1 MTRLSTLPAPEKPDA
16 DCLEGAVL
24 PEVCE
29 EKRQSTSSTCS
40 TSSKA
45 SSASSLTTSSTSSDD
60 EQPISSSRGSSKRSR
75 KRQRRELEIQKWLTH
90 YNFQAVDIP
99 RPLSRFTSEQEMVYP
114 VHVAAIVG
122 DCTVLRHLLATG
134 ADLDQESSLGRTAY
148 DFACETNNAGSHGDA
163 V

>member
-1 MTRLSTLPAPEKPDA
+1 MFAF
-16 DCLEGAVL
+16 VL
-24 PEVCE
+24 YYDL
-29 EKRQSTSSTCS
+29 RQSTSSTCS

-114 VHVAAIVG
+114 VHVAAIATYLVIVSRFSLPAYRVMSKLARLPSFEG
-122 DCTVLRHLLATG
+122 KRHHPFSF
-134 ADLDQESSLGRTAY
+134 ETAL
-148 DFACETNNAGSHGDA
+148 SI
-163 V
+163 